1 MFDDLYPEASEAAL
15 TAKAARPPEPQPTQR
30 FSVWGLLSAAPKG
43 VAAGAAQGAASG
55 ADLTKAVRD
64 KVPANVSGPLG
75 HIPIMN
81 LAMSAFQVGADVARG
96 PAEGQFTSEV
106 GTSLRNVAKD
116 YTPDPQ
122 TTHVAESAVFNLF
135 RVGSKAL
142 TAAAAGG
149 NIPGAVIA
157 GAEEGFSTA
166 DDLARQGV
174 DIKTRTKVGAVTA
187 ATNAVGFALPAAG
200 KTWAQTGALA
210 LAGGPVSFMAQN
222 QATREILQNADYS
235 KLADQYDPLDP
246 LGLALSTV
254 LPLGFGALAMRG
266 VKAKGPMPDGSPPP
280 DVPPLKAPDDLV
292 DAARVT
298 LLRENMDATNPVR
311 GDIAQ
316 ADAHVTAYTRAM
328 DQQANGERVHVDV
341 PEAVAV
347 KATQEMAARVETMR
361 AEVAA
366 IEQANQV
373 EVVAKPDSDFVQAKS
388 EAGLVGGHVRDN
400 ALHITTAEVSPD
412 MRGQGNGVR
421 LYSALIDDALNKG
434 LRVFSDSTVEADAV
448 RVYESLGRRGYEV
461 RRLEGGTLD
470 GGAVYGKGAKAPAFE
485 VLAKNESNT
494 APLRADTAP
503 AATKTVAEI
512 PKVSDFM
519 AERGMVLPDVVD
531 SSAPKGNA
539 FISWLKG
546 AGGVAWSQKVD
557 IVGER
562 GVRGNYAGI
571 FTKNGQNLDTL
582 VESAVQAGYLTR
594 ADVDSANDV
603 GGTRALAEL
612 IRRATT
618 GEKIPTVENAQAS
631 KVQDGQARANM
642 DAADYME
649 RELQALGVDTAPA
662 RGNPEV
668 LAAYLT
674 DHREAL
680 VNRKLADI
688 DAETTAERIQTG
700 EAFNLTPKQIDQQ
713 SRIALANELDENAAY
728 DAAMYARNETDY
740 LNRIEEIIK
749 NDPRS
754 RTTPQGGAGTQADG
768 SIPARDGQ
776 ATAASR
782 SAADAIPREASASTN
797 GVSARLADIE
807 ARNPAALDTLM
818 PVEFDDTGKPTK
830 SVSARDYLE
839 QVKREAQA
847 QEADAGLLQV
857 AANCFLSS
865 GS

>member
-30 FSVWGLLSAAPKG
+30 FSMWGMLSAAPKG
-43 VAAGAAQGAASG
+43 IAAGAAQGAASG

-75 HIPIMN
+75 HIPFVNAITS
-81 LAMSAFQVGADVARG
+81 AMQVGADILN
-96 PAEGQFTSEV
+96 PTEGQFTSEV

-280 DVPPLKAPDDLV
+280 DVPPVKAPDDLV

-328 DQQANGERVHVDV
+328 DQQANGERVQVDV

-366 IEQANQV
+366 MADEIPPQILQRNQPQA
-373 EVVAKPDSDFVQAKS
+373 P
-388 EAGLVGGHVRDN
+388 
-400 ALHITTAEVSPD
+400 
-412 MRGQGNGVR
+412 
-421 LYSALIDDALNKG
+421 
-434 LRVFSDSTVEADAV
+434 
-448 RVYESLGRRGYEV
+448 
-461 RRLEGGTLD
+461 
-470 GGAVYGKGAKAPAFE
+470 
-485 VLAKNESNT
+485 
-494 APLRADTAP
+494 ADTAP
-503 AATKTVAEI
+503 AATKTVA
-512 PKVSDFM
+512 
-519 AERGMVLPDVVD
+519 VD
-531 SSAPKGNA
+531 QV
-539 FISWLKG
+539 F
-546 AGGVAWSQKVD
+546 
-557 IVGER
+557 
-562 GVRGNYAGI
+562 
-571 FTKNGQNLDTL
+571 
-582 VESAVQAGYLTR
+582 
-594 ADVDSANDV
+594 
-603 GGTRALAEL
+603 
-612 IRRATT
+612 
-618 GEKIPTVENAQAS
+618 
-631 KVQDGQARANM
+631 
-642 DAADYME
+642 
-649 RELQALGVDTAPA
+649 
-662 RGNPEV
+662 
-668 LAAYLT
+668 
-674 DHREAL
+674 
-680 VNRKLADI
+680 
-688 DAETTAERIQTG
+688 
-700 EAFNLTPKQIDQQ
+700 
-713 SRIALANELDENAAY
+713 
-728 DAAMYARNETDY
+728 
-740 LNRIEEIIK
+740 
-749 NDPRS
+749 
-754 RTTPQGGAGTQADG
+754 
-768 SIPARDGQ
+768 
-776 ATAASR
+776 
-782 SAADAIPREASASTN
+782 
-797 GVSARLADIE
+797 
-807 ARNPAALDTLM
+807 NPAALATQASDLLAGGKTAGQVIGELEAGGTKVTPELQNM
-818 PVEFDDTGKPTK
+818 LVGASEFGGRINDLVDQVKALQAQRGVNAQGFDLIAQAVDNLRTGRTVEAKAPADPLEKALSDMAVRNPNALDAEIPIDFDADGKPGTRMT
-830 SVSARDYLE
+830 VRDYLDM
-839 QVKREAQA
+839 VKREAA
-847 QEADAGLLQV
+847 QDAADADLIEV
-857 AANCFLSS
+857 AANCFLS
-865 GS
+865 GGM

>member
-30 FSVWGLLSAAPKG
+30 FSMWGLLSAAPKG

-64 KVPANVSGPLG
+64 KAPANVSGPLG
-75 HIPIMN
+75 HIPFVNAITS
-81 LAMSAFQVGADVARG
+81 AMQVGADILN
-96 PAEGQFTSEV
+96 PKEGQFTSEV

-280 DVPPLKAPDDLV
+280 DVPPVKAPDDLV

-328 DQQANGERVHVDV
+328 DQQANGERVQVDV

-366 IEQANQV
+366 MADEIPPQILQRNQPQA
-373 EVVAKPDSDFVQAKS
+373 P
-388 EAGLVGGHVRDN
+388 
-400 ALHITTAEVSPD
+400 
-412 MRGQGNGVR
+412 
-421 LYSALIDDALNKG
+421 
-434 LRVFSDSTVEADAV
+434 
-448 RVYESLGRRGYEV
+448 
-461 RRLEGGTLD
+461 
-470 GGAVYGKGAKAPAFE
+470 
-485 VLAKNESNT
+485 
-494 APLRADTAP
+494 ADTAQ
-503 AATKTVAEI
+503 AATKTVA
-512 PKVSDFM
+512 
-519 AERGMVLPDVVD
+519 VD
-531 SSAPKGNA
+531 QV
-539 FISWLKG
+539 F
-546 AGGVAWSQKVD
+546 
-557 IVGER
+557 
-562 GVRGNYAGI
+562 
-571 FTKNGQNLDTL
+571 
-582 VESAVQAGYLTR
+582 
-594 ADVDSANDV
+594 
-603 GGTRALAEL
+603 
-612 IRRATT
+612 
-618 GEKIPTVENAQAS
+618 
-631 KVQDGQARANM
+631 
-642 DAADYME
+642 
-649 RELQALGVDTAPA
+649 
-662 RGNPEV
+662 
-668 LAAYLT
+668 
-674 DHREAL
+674 
-680 VNRKLADI
+680 
-688 DAETTAERIQTG
+688 
-700 EAFNLTPKQIDQQ
+700 
-713 SRIALANELDENAAY
+713 
-728 DAAMYARNETDY
+728 
-740 LNRIEEIIK
+740 
-749 NDPRS
+749 
-754 RTTPQGGAGTQADG
+754 
-768 SIPARDGQ
+768 
-776 ATAASR
+776 
-782 SAADAIPREASASTN
+782 
-797 GVSARLADIE
+797 
-807 ARNPAALDTLM
+807 NPAALATQASDLLAGGKTAGQVIGELEAGGTKVTPELQNMLVGASEFGGRINDLVDQVNTLRKQRGTNAQPFDLIAQAVENLRTGTKAEAPKLSNPLEDRLAEIEVRNPTALDAEI
-818 PVEFDDTGKPTK
+818 PVEFDDNGKPSKT
-830 SVSARDYLE
+830 VTAREYLDM
-839 QVKREAQA
+839 VKKEAA
-847 QEADAGLLQV
+847 ADAQDANLIEV
-857 AANCFLSS
+857 AANCFLS
-865 GS
+865 GGM

>member
-30 FSVWGLLSAAPKG
+30 FSMWGMLSAAPKG

-75 HIPIMN
+75 HIPFVNAITS
-81 LAMSAFQVGADVARG
+81 AMQVGADILN
-96 PAEGQFTSEV
+96 PTEGQFTSEV

-116 YTPDPQ
+116 YTPDPA

-347 KATQEMAARVETMR
+347 KATQEMAARVESATQSQR
-361 AEVAA
+361 VEVA
-366 IEQANQV
+366 I
-373 EVVAKPDSDFVQAKS
+373 KPDTNFLQAKS
-388 EAGLVGGHVRDN
+388 DAGMVGGTIRDG
-400 ALHITTAEVSPD
+400 ALHINFAEVDPA
-412 MRGQGNGVR
+412 MRGQGEGVA
-421 LYSALIDDALNKG
+421 LYSALIDDALAKG
-434 LRVFSDSTVEADAV
+434 LRVFSDSTVEASAV
-448 RVYESLGRRGYEV
+448 RVYEALARRGYEV
-461 RRLEGGTLD
+461 KLIGAGVLED
-470 GGAVYGKGAKAPAFE
+470 GAHYGKGAKEPAFE
-485 VLAKNESNT
+485 VVGKTELKPE
-494 APLRADTAP
+494 LVRADTAQ
-503 AATKTVAEI
+503 AATKTVAE
-512 PKVSDFM
+512 
-519 AERGMVLPDVVD
+519 
-531 SSAPKGNA
+531 
-539 FISWLKG
+539 
-546 AGGVAWSQKVD
+546 
-557 IVGER
+557 
-562 GVRGNYAGI
+562 
-571 FTKNGQNLDTL
+571 
-582 VESAVQAGYLTR
+582 
-594 ADVDSANDV
+594 
-603 GGTRALAEL
+603 
-612 IRRATT
+612 
-618 GEKIPTVENAQAS
+618 
-631 KVQDGQARANM
+631 
-642 DAADYME
+642 
-649 RELQALGVDTAPA
+649 
-662 RGNPEV
+662 
-668 LAAYLT
+668 
-674 DHREAL
+674 
-680 VNRKLADI
+680 
-688 DAETTAERIQTG
+688 
-700 EAFNLTPKQIDQQ
+700 
-713 SRIALANELDENAAY
+713 
-728 DAAMYARNETDY
+728 
-740 LNRIEEIIK
+740 
-749 NDPRS
+749 
-754 RTTPQGGAGTQADG
+754 
-768 SIPARDGQ
+768 
-776 ATAASR
+776 
-782 SAADAIPREASASTN
+782 ASTF
-797 GVSARLADIE
+797 
-807 ARNPAALDTLM
+807 NPAALATQASDLLAGGKTAGQVIGELEAGGTKVTPELQNMLVGASEFGGRINDLVDQVNTLRKQRGTNAQPFDLIAQAVENLRTGTKAEAPKLSNPLEDRLAEIEVRNPTALDAEI

-839 QVKREAQA
+839 QVKREAIA

>member
-30 FSVWGLLSAAPKG
+30 FSVWGMLSAAPKG

-75 HIPIMN
+75 HIPFVNAITS
-81 LAMSAFQVGADVARG
+81 AMQVGADILN
-96 PAEGQFTSEV
+96 PKEGQFTSEV

-116 YTPDPQ
+116 YTPDPT

-149 NIPGAVIA
+149 NIPGAVVA

-311 GDIAQ
+311 GDITQ

-328 DQQANGERVHVDV
+328 DQQANGERVQVDV

-366 IEQANQV
+366 MADEIPPQILQRNQPQAPADTAQAAIKTVAVDQV
-373 EVVAKPDSDFVQAKS
+373 FNPAALATQASDLLAGGKTAGQVIGEL
-388 EAGLVGGHVRDN
+388 EAGGTKVTPELQNMLVGASEFGGRINDLVDQVKALQAQRGVNAQGFDLIAQAVDN
-400 ALHITTAEVSPD
+400 
-412 MRGQGNGVR
+412 
-421 LYSALIDDALNKG
+421 
-434 LRVFSDSTVEADAV
+434 LRTGRTVE
-448 RVYESLGRRGYEV
+448 
-461 RRLEGGTLD
+461 
-470 GGAVYGKGAKAPAFE
+470 AKAPAD
-485 VLAKNESNT
+485 
-494 APLRADTAP
+494 PLEKALSDMAVRNPNALD
-503 AATKTVAEI
+503 AEI
-512 PKVSDFM
+512 PIDF
-519 AERGMVLPDVVD
+519 D
-531 SSAPKGNA
+531 
-539 FISWLKG
+539 
-546 AGGVAWSQKVD
+546 
-557 IVGER
+557 
-562 GVRGNYAGI
+562 
-571 FTKNGQNLDTL
+571 
-582 VESAVQAGYLTR
+582 
-594 ADVDSANDV
+594 AD
-603 GGTRALAEL
+603 GKPGTRM
-612 IRRATT
+612 
-618 GEKIPTVENAQAS
+618 TV
-631 KVQDGQARANM
+631 
-642 DAADYME
+642 
-649 RELQALGVDTAPA
+649 
-662 RGNPEV
+662 
-668 LAAYLT
+668 
-674 DHREAL
+674 
-680 VNRKLADI
+680 
-688 DAETTAERIQTG
+688 
-700 EAFNLTPKQIDQQ
+700 
-713 SRIALANELDENAAY
+713 
-728 DAAMYARNETDY
+728 
-740 LNRIEEIIK
+740 
-749 NDPRS
+749 
-754 RTTPQGGAGTQADG
+754 
-768 SIPARDGQ
+768 
-776 ATAASR
+776 
-782 SAADAIPREASASTN
+782 
-797 GVSARLADIE
+797 
-807 ARNPAALDTLM
+807 
-818 PVEFDDTGKPTK
+818 
-830 SVSARDYLE
+830 RDYLDM
-839 QVKREAQA
+839 VKREAA
-847 QEADAGLLQV
+847 QDAADADLIEV
-857 AANCFLSS
+857 AANCFLS
-865 GS
+865 GGM

>member
-30 FSVWGLLSAAPKG
+30 FSMWGMLSAAPKG

-75 HIPIMN
+75 HIPFVNAITS
-81 LAMSAFQVGADVARG
+81 AMQVGADILN
-96 PAEGQFTSEV
+96 PTEGQFTSEV

-280 DVPPLKAPDDLV
+280 DVPPVKAPDDLV

-328 DQQANGERVHVDV
+328 DQQANGERVQVDV

-361 AEVAA
+361 AEVAKLNDIVFHGSPTLKKFDQLMPSKSGEMGPGLYFTRDEALAKDYSLPRGEVQNMQEAMA
-366 IEQANQV
+366 ISG
-373 EVVAKPDSDFVQAKS
+373 VAKLDIADMSIKEITKQEYLDARAKLMDQLQKENGGEWDSRFVDQAQQKVIDDYR
-388 EAGLVGGHVRDN
+388 AQGFDG
-400 ALHITTAEVSPD
+400 LHIAGE
-412 MRGQGNGVR
+412 RQGVIFPE
-421 LYSALIDDALNKG
+421 SIDK
-434 LRVFSDSTVEADAV
+434 AV
-448 RVYESLGRRGYEV
+448 RYES
-461 RRLEGGTLD
+461 
-470 GGAVYGKGAKAPAFE
+470 KQAKAPA
-485 VLAKNESNT
+485 
-494 APLRADTAP
+494 DTAQ
-503 AATKTVAEI
+503 AAIKTVAEASTFNPSALATQASDLLSSGKPVAQVI
-512 PKVSDFM
+512 GELEAGGTKVTPELQNMLVGVSEFGGRINDLVDQVNTLRKQRGTNAQPFDLIAQAVENLRTGTK
-519 AERGMVLPDVVD
+519 AE
-531 SSAPKGNA
+531 APKLSNP
-539 FISWLKG
+539 LE
-546 AGGVAWSQKVD
+546 D
-557 IVGER
+557 R
-562 GVRGNYAGI
+562 
-571 FTKNGQNLDTL
+571 
-582 VESAVQAGYLTR
+582 
-594 ADVDSANDV
+594 
-603 GGTRALAEL
+603 LAE
-612 IRRATT
+612 IEVRN
-618 GEKIPTVENAQAS
+618 PT
-631 KVQDGQARANM
+631 
-642 DAADYME
+642 
-649 RELQALGVDTAPA
+649 AL
-662 RGNPEV
+662 
-668 LAAYLT
+668 
-674 DHREAL
+674 
-680 VNRKLADI
+680 
-688 DAETTAERIQTG
+688 DAEI
-700 EAFNLTPKQIDQQ
+700 
-713 SRIALANELDENAAY
+713 
-728 DAAMYARNETDY
+728 
-740 LNRIEEIIK
+740 
-749 NDPRS
+749 
-754 RTTPQGGAGTQADG
+754 
-768 SIPARDGQ
+768 
-776 ATAASR
+776 
-782 SAADAIPREASASTN
+782 
-797 GVSARLADIE
+797 
-807 ARNPAALDTLM
+807 
-818 PVEFDDTGKPTK
+818 PVEFDDNGKPSKT
-830 SVSARDYLE
+830 VTAREYLDM
-839 QVKREAQA
+839 VKKEAA
-847 QEADAGLLQV
+847 ADAQGADLIEV
-857 AANCFLSS
+857 AANCFLS
-865 GS
+865 GGM